1 MDYNTSR
8 KKLACPEYGRNIQ
21 LLVDYAK
28 TIKDPEELDRTV
40 KAIIQIMGSM
50 NPQLRDIPDFK
61 HKLWDHLNIMA
72 DYELNIKSPYPAP
85 EKEDLDAKPA
95 KLEYNGGELLY
106 PEYGRIIEKL
116 IKKAITIKDPARQNE
131 LNRTI
136 SNHIKKTNLL
146 WGKEISDEDI
156 FHILK
161 DISNG
166 QLQVQ
171 ENIGKLIDGQGFIN
185 NNKQKKNNV
194 NGNVN
199 NNQGG
204 NSNPM
209 SGNVNGNVFNPN
221 NQNQGGNKNRKN
233 KNKNRNKQQYW

>member
-72 DYELNIKSPYPAP
+72 DYELNIQSPYPTP
-85 EKEDLDAKPA
+85 EKEDLDTKPA
-95 KLEYNGGELLY
+95 RLEYNDGELLY

-116 IKKAITIKDPARQNE
+116 IKKAVSIKDPARRNE

-146 WGKEISDEDI
+146 WGKDMSDEDI

-161 DISNG
+161 DISHG
-166 QLQVQ
+166 KLEVQ
-171 ENIGKLIDGQGFIN
+171 DNIGKLIDSSGFIN
-185 NNKQKKNNV
+185 NNNKPKNNV

-199 NNQGG
+199 NDRG
-204 NSNPM
+204 NNPAPITN
-209 SGNVNGNVFNPN
+209 GVNGNVFKPGNFN
-221 NQNQGGNKNRKN
+221 NNNNGKKKN
-233 KNKNRNKQQYW
+233 KNKNRNKQQF